1 MNKELLLS
9 PRSLL
14 HVLILGDHS
23 TGKTSILYKYM
34 NLMKHVNITTGYEQ
48 HLHHIKMHD
57 KKYCINIFDMSG
69 HYSCHKILEQL
80 INNNNYD
87 GIIFV
92 FDLTSINSFNNLNYW
107 MDLSNSKYKN
117 NKLRILIGNKSDK
130 LNKTVSMDKIKE
142 FSKKNNINYFETS
155 FITNTNITTALD
167 LFFNNLVE
175 STGCN
180 NVVVEN
186 NIDIKIND
194 QPKRNCCFIDIHF

>member
-1 MNKELLLS
+1 
-9 PRSLL
+9 
-14 HVLILGDHS
+14 
-23 TGKTSILYKYM
+23 
-34 NLMKHVNITTGYEQ
+34 
-48 HLHHIKMHD
+48 MHD
-57 KKYCINIFDMSG
+57 KRYCINIFDMSG
-69 HYSCHKILEQL
+69 HYSCHKIIEQL

-130 LNKTVSMDKIKE
+130 INKTVSMDKIKD
-142 FSKKNNINYFETS
+142 FSKKNNMNYFETS
-155 FITNTNITTALD
+155 NINNTQITKAFD
-167 LFFNNLVE
+167 FFLNNLVE

-180 NVVVEN
+180 NVVLEN
-186 NIDIKIND
+186 SIDIKPTK